1 MAVTTTNSASNYNE
15 GNNHKIT
22 SLIVKGDLVVKGN
35 LTVTGSSK
43 LNELETMNLNL
54 IQENKLLKERMQE
67 LEEKINQ
74 LWYAPY
80 MPGYEIAK
88 LSYTETHNN

>member
-1 MAVTTTNSASNYNE
+1 MAFVIPNSASNHIVSNTPSVNIH
-15 GNNHKIT
+15 GN
-22 SLIVKGDLVVKGN
+22 LVVEGN

-43 LNELETMNLNL
+43 INELETTNLHL
-54 IQENKLLKERMQE
+54 IQENRLLKERMQE

-74 LWYAPY
+74 LWYAPG

-88 LSYTETHNN
+88 FSYLETCNQ